1 MGNKNTKL
9 QTKPKDG
16 VKGRAVSRNQELKR
30 ATREMSCVQDEMKRK
45 RTGAGDTIPPP
56 NKQELEEEDVQAGHD
71 LAKHLISISPFNK
84 RWQVKRTINE
94 GTFGVV
100 FEVRDIE
107 TNVNGVIKVAKSN
120 VDCNGW
126 EAFIL
131 EKQQRAN
138 PSSSVVRILDKG
150 VLADQNGQGLEF
162 ICLEKAEIQ
171 VMDYLN
177 QVTQS
182 DGNKC
187 NDSKFTG
194 VERRLH
200 VTYVLLDMLKGIHDL
215 HMQGLLHRDSKP
227 DNMGIYSEKQPM
239 AVLFDL
245 GLARMYTGYFGE
257 IRLPRSTVSFRGTPE
272 WASGHAQKGRE
283 QGRIDDLIAW
293 MYVGIEL
300 YDESKNPM
308 QPLPWTGRENT
319 EVLRYLKSMY
329 APARLLF
336 RHTPRQFFA
345 INSYLMTANRFE
357 APDYRF
363 LAKLIERAID
373 ELQITVEEQ
382 TGFKQNRYSKP
393 ADKQAPNSQQVQS
406 SQPLSAA

>member
-9 QTKPKDG
+9 QKKPKDG
-16 VKGRAVSRNQELKR
+16 NKTRAVSRNQALKR
-30 ATREMSCVQDEMKRK
+30 ATREMSCVQDEKKQK
-45 RTGAGDTIPPP
+45 RTGAGETIPPP
-56 NKQELEEEDVQAGHD
+56 NKQDLEDEDVQAGHD

-131 EKQQRAN
+131 EKQQRSN

-150 VLADQNGQGLEF
+150 VLADQHGQGLEF

-177 QVTQS
+177 Q
-182 DGNKC
+182 
-187 NDSKFTG
+187 FTG

-200 VTYVLLDMLKGIHDL
+200 VTYVLLDMLKGIHDM
-215 HMQGLLHRDSKP
+215 HMQGLLHRDMKP

-245 GLARMYTGYFGE
+245 GMARMYTGYFGE
-257 IRLPRSTVSFRGTPE
+257 IRLPRSTVAFRGTPE

-300 YDESKNPM
+300 YNESKTQC

-345 INSYLMTANRFE
+345 INSYLMTANRFK

-363 LAKLIERAID
+363 LAQLIERAID
-373 ELQITVEEQ
+373 ELKIMVEEQ

-393 ADKQAPNSQQVQS
+393 ADKQAPTSQQVQS
-406 SQPLSAA
+406 SQPLSGA